1 MDGTP
6 LTFQPMRDLHIE
18 IVGMTCE
25 HCVRAVKNR
34 LSATPGVS
42 VRDVKVGSVDL
53 QLDDAKATMEDVE
66 DAISD
71 EGYTVDTVTA
81 R

>member
-1 MDGTP
+1 MSN
-6 LTFQPMRDLHIE
+6 LHIE

-42 VRDVKVGSVDL
+42 VRDVKVGSADI
-53 QLDDAKATMEDVE
+53 QLDESKSTMADVE
-66 DAISD
+66 EAISD
-71 EGYTVDTVTA
+71 EGYTVDSVSP

>member
-1 MDGTP
+1 
-6 LTFQPMRDLHIE
+6 MRDLHIE

-25 HCVRAVKNR
+25 HCVRAVRNR
-34 LSATPGVS
+34 LSATPGITVK
-42 VRDVKVGSVDL
+42 DVKVGSVDL
-53 QLDDAKATMEDVE
+53 QIDDAKAKMDDIE

-71 EGYTVDTVTA
+71 EGYTVDTVSA

>member
-1 MDGTP
+1 MK
-6 LTFQPMRDLHIE
+6 DLHIE
-18 IVGMTCE
+18 IVGMTCD

-34 LSATPGVS
+34 LAATPGVT
-42 VRDVKVGSVDL
+42 VKDVAVGTADIR
-53 QLDDAKATMEDVE
+53 LDEDRASMADVE

-81 R
+81 S

>member
-1 MDGTP
+1 
-6 LTFQPMRDLHIE
+6 MRDLHIE

-34 LSATPGVS
+34 LAATPGVS
-42 VRDVKVGSVDL
+42 VKDVKVGTADIL
-53 QLDDAKATMEDVE
+53 LDDATASMDDVE
-66 DAISD
+66 EAISD
-71 EGYTVDTVTA
+71 EGYTVDVVTA

>member
-1 MDGTP
+1 
-6 LTFQPMRDLHIE
+6 MRDLHIE

-34 LSATPGVS
+34 LAATPGITVN
-42 VRDVKVGSVDL
+42 DVKVGAADI
-53 QLDDAKATMEDVE
+53 QLDESKASMSDVE

-71 EGYTVDTVTA
+71 EGYTVDMVTA

>member
-1 MDGTP
+1 
-6 LTFQPMRDLHIE
+6 MRDLHIE

-34 LSATPGVS
+34 LSSTLGIV
-42 VRDVKVGSVDL
+42 VNDVQIGSVDL
-53 QLDDAKATMEDVE
+53 QLDESKATMDDIE

-71 EGYTVDTVTA
+71 EGYTVDTVSA

>member
-1 MDGTP
+1 
-6 LTFQPMRDLHIE
+6 MRDLHID

-25 HCVRAVKNR
+25 HCVRAVRNR
-34 LSATPGVS
+34 LSSTPGITVQ
-42 VRDVKVGSVDL
+42 DVKVGAVDL
-53 QLDDAKATMEDVE
+53 QIDDTRATMDDIE

-71 EGYTVDTVTA
+71 EGYTVDSVTA

>member
-1 MDGTP
+1 MK
-6 LTFQPMRDLHIE
+6 DLHIE

-34 LSATPGVS
+34 LSSTSGVT
-42 VRDVKVGSVDL
+42 VKDVKVGSVDL
-53 QLDDAKATMEDVE
+53 MLDDSKATMSDVE

>member
-1 MDGTP
+1 M
-6 LTFQPMRDLHIE
+6 QNLHIE
-18 IVGMTCE
+18 IVGMTCD

-34 LSATPGVS
+34 LSATPGVT
-42 VRDVKVGSVDL
+42 VDEVKVGTADIR
-53 QLDDAKATMEDVE
+53 LDETKASMSDVE

-71 EGYTVDTVTA
+71 EGYTVDTVRA

>member
-1 MDGTP
+1 
-6 LTFQPMRDLHIE
+6 MRDLHIE

-25 HCVRAVKNR
+25 HCVRAVRNR
-34 LSATPGVS
+34 LSTTAGITVK
-42 VRDVKVGSVDL
+42 DVKVGAVDL
-53 QLDDAKATMEDVE
+53 QIDDTRATMDDIE

-71 EGYTVDTVTA
+71 EGYTVDSVTA

>member
-1 MDGTP
+1 MK
-6 LTFQPMRDLHIE
+6 DLHIE
-18 IVGMTCE
+18 IVGMTCD

-34 LSATPGVS
+34 LSSTAGVT
-42 VRDVKVGSVDL
+42 VKAVDVGTADI
-53 QLDDAKATMEDVE
+53 QLDEAKASMADVE
-66 DAISD
+66 EAISD

>member
-1 MDGTP
+1 MK
-6 LTFQPMRDLHIE
+6 DLHIE
-18 IVGMTCE
+18 IVGMTCD

-34 LSATPGVS
+34 LAATPGVS
-42 VRDVKVGSVDL
+42 VKDVKVGTADIDL
-53 QLDDAKATMEDVE
+53 DESTASMTDVE

-71 EGYTVDTVTA
+71 EGYTVDVVTA

>member
-1 MDGTP
+1 
-6 LTFQPMRDLHIE
+6 MRDMHIE

-25 HCVRAVKNR
+25 HCVRAVRNR
-34 LSATPGVS
+34 LSSTPGITVK
-42 VRDVKVGSVDL
+42 DVKVGAVDL
-53 QLDDAKATMEDVE
+53 QIDDTRATMDDIE

-71 EGYTVDTVTA
+71 EGYTVDSVTA

>member
-1 MDGTP
+1 MK
-6 LTFQPMRDLHIE
+6 DLHIE
-18 IVGMTCE
+18 IVGMTCD

-34 LSATPGVS
+34 LSSTPRITVK
-42 VRDVKVGSVDL
+42 DVKVGSVDL
-53 QLDDAKATMEDVE
+53 QMDDSKATMDDVE

>member
-1 MDGTP
+1 MP
-6 LTFQPMRDLHIE
+6 DLHIE
-18 IVGMTCE
+18 IVGMTCD

-34 LSATPGVS
+34 LAATPGVT
-42 VRDVKVGSVDL
+42 VKDVTVGTADIA
-53 QLDDAKATMEDVE
+53 LDESRASMSDVE

-71 EGYTVDTVTA
+71 EGYTVDVVTA

>member
-1 MDGTP
+1 MK
-6 LTFQPMRDLHIE
+6 DLHIE

-34 LSATPGVS
+34 LSSTQGVT
-42 VRDVKVGSVDL
+42 VKDVKVGSVDL
-53 QLDDAKATMEDVE
+53 QLDDAKATMADIE

-71 EGYTVDTVTA
+71 EGYTVDAVTA

>member
-1 MDGTP
+1 
-6 LTFQPMRDLHIE
+6 MRDLHID

-25 HCVRAVKNR
+25 HCVRAVRNR
-34 LSATPGVS
+34 LSSTPGITVK
-42 VRDVKVGSVDL
+42 DVKVGAVDL
-53 QLDDAKATMEDVE
+53 QIDDTRATMDDIE

-71 EGYTVDTVTA
+71 AGSTVDSVTA

>member
-1 MDGTP
+1 MP
-6 LTFQPMRDLHIE
+6 DLHID

-34 LSATPGVS
+34 LAATPGVS
-42 VRDVKVGSVDL
+42 VKDVKVGAADIA
-53 QLDDAKATMEDVE
+53 LDESKASMSDVE

-71 EGYTVDTVTA
+71 EGYTVDAVTA

>member
-1 MDGTP
+1 MK
-6 LTFQPMRDLHIE
+6 DLHIE
-18 IVGMTCE
+18 IVGMTCD

-42 VRDVKVGSVDL
+42 VKEVKVGSAEIT
-53 QLDDAKATMEDVE
+53 LDDTQASMNDVE
-66 DAISD
+66 EAISD
-71 EGYTVDTVTA
+71 EGYTVDTVSA

>member
-1 MDGTP
+1 MP
-6 LTFQPMRDLHIE
+6 DLHID
-18 IVGMTCE
+18 IVGMTCD

-34 LSATPGVS
+34 LAATPGVS
-42 VRDVKVGSVDL
+42 VKDVKVGSADIA
-53 QLDDAKATMEDVE
+53 LDESRASMTDVE

-71 EGYTVDTVTA
+71 EGYTVDAVSA

>member
-1 MDGTP
+1 MK
-6 LTFQPMRDLHIE
+6 DLHIE
-18 IVGMTCE
+18 IVGMTCD

-34 LSATPGVS
+34 LAATPGVN
-42 VRDVKVGSVDL
+42 VKDVKVGTADIA
-53 QLDDAKATMEDVE
+53 LDESKASMTDVE

-71 EGYTVDTVTA
+71 EGYTVDTVSA

>member
-1 MDGTP
+1 
-6 LTFQPMRDLHIE
+6 MRDLHIE

-25 HCVRAVKNR
+25 HCVRAVRNR
-34 LSATPGVS
+34 LSSTPGVA
-42 VRDVKVGSVDL
+42 VKDVKVGAVDL
-53 QLDDAKATMEDVE
+53 QIDDTRTTMDEIE

-71 EGYTVDTVTA
+71 EGYTVDSVTA

>member
-1 MDGTP
+1 MP
-6 LTFQPMRDLHIE
+6 LLHLE

-25 HCVRAVKNR
+25 HCVRAVRNR
-34 LSATPGVS
+34 LATTNGVE
-42 VRDVKVGSVDL
+42 VTDVQIGTANIRYDPSMIS
-53 QLDDAKATMEDVE
+53 TGEIE

-71 EGYTVDTVTA
+71 EGYTVDTISELA

>member
-1 MDGTP
+1 
-6 LTFQPMRDLHIE
+6 MRDLHIE
-18 IVGMTCE
+18 IVGMTCD

-34 LSATPGVS
+34 LAATPGVS
-42 VRDVKVGSVDL
+42 VKDVKVGSADIA
-53 QLDDAKATMEDVE
+53 LDESRASMTDVE

-71 EGYTVDTVTA
+71 EGYTVDAVSA

>member
-1 MDGTP
+1 
-6 LTFQPMRDLHIE
+6 MRDLHIE
-18 IVGMTCE
+18 IVGMTCD

-34 LSATPGVS
+34 LAATPGVS
-42 VRDVKVGSVDL
+42 VKDVKVGTADIL
-53 QLDDAKATMEDVE
+53 LDDARASMDDVE

-71 EGYTVDTVTA
+71 EGYTVDVVTA

>member
-1 MDGTP
+1 
-6 LTFQPMRDLHIE
+6 MRDLHIE

-25 HCVRAVKNR
+25 HCVRAVRNR
-34 LSATPGVS
+34 LSSTPGVA
-42 VRDVKVGSVDL
+42 VKDVKVGAVDL
-53 QLDDAKATMEDVE
+53 QIDDTRTNMDEIE

-71 EGYTVDTVTA
+71 EGYTVDSVTA